1 MCALKKYIESIDL
14 LKGLCLI
21 LMVFINFFDEIA
33 EVSILESRQGIYIDF
48 LVTSLVPNVFM
59 TLMGFL
65 LILSG
70 GYKAKKVFA
79 KAITILFVGFAVNL
93 IRVPLPEWVGNALG
107 MTEYGDL
114 LGNAIYHLTMID
126 IYSFVGYALLTI
138 IPLTF
143 FSLPYPIYF
152 VFSGLAMLAASFG
165 EEILDWLPLEFEFI
179 FGYLFIGE
187 EKNVYF
193 PLFPWLSYIFLGIGL
208 GLFYLQYGKKLLYK
222 VLAVLGPVLL
232 GIGYIIFKAHYDFD
246 KGFSML
252 HDFYQHDYT
261 VGIYLLGMAMLLIFL
276 AEVFL
281 PKLPQWLKNHLAF
294 TSRNI
299 MKFYF
304 FSWVYTGW
312 FVTLRGYNNNFSI
325 EECIVGAGVIYLLS
339 YISSICL
346 VKLGSYGSGEAKKG

>member
-1 MCALKKYIESIDL
+1 MKKYIESIDL

-93 IRVPLPEWVGNALG
+93 IRVPLPQLIGNHLG
-107 MTEYGDL
+107 ITEYGDL

-193 PLFPWLSYIFLGIGL
+193 PLFPWLAYIFLGIGL

-222 VLAVLGPVLL
+222 VLAISGPVLL
-232 GIGYIIFKAHYDFD
+232 VIGYTVFKSNYDFNE
-246 KGFSML
+246 GFSML

-261 VGIYLLGMAMLLIFL
+261 VGIYLLGMAILLIFV
-276 AEVFL
+276 AEAFL
-281 PKLPQWLKNHLAF
+281 PKLPHLVKNHFIF
-294 TSRNI
+294 TSRHI
-299 MKFYF
+299 IKFYF

-312 FVTLRGYNNNFSI
+312 FVTLRSFNNDFDVS
-325 EECIVGAGVIYLLS
+325 ECIQGAAIIYLLS
-339 YISSICL
+339 YFSVL
-346 VKLGSYGSGEAKKG
+346 FLENLRMLGAAKDK

>member
-1 MCALKKYIESIDL
+1 MKKYIESIDL

-93 IRVPLPEWVGNALG
+93 IRVPLPQLIGNHLG
-107 MTEYGDL
+107 ITEYGDL

-193 PLFPWLSYIFLGIGL
+193 PLFPWLAYIFLGIGL

-222 VLAVLGPVLL
+222 VLAISGPVLL
-232 GIGYIIFKAHYDFD
+232 VIGYTIFKVNYDFNE
-246 KGFSML
+246 GFSML

-261 VGIYLLGMAMLLIFL
+261 VGIYLLGMAILLIFV
-276 AEVFL
+276 AEAFL
-281 PKLPQWLKNHLAF
+281 PKLPHLVKNHFIF
-294 TSRNI
+294 TSRHI
-299 MKFYF
+299 IKFYF
-304 FSWVYTGW
+304 FICIYTGW
-312 FVTLRGYNNNFSI
+312 FVTLRSFNNDFDVS
-325 EECIVGAGVIYLLS
+325 ECIQGAAVIYLLS
-339 YISSICL
+339 YFSVLCL
-346 VKLGSYGSGEAKKG
+346 EKLRMLGAAKDK

>member
-1 MCALKKYIESIDL
+1 MKKYIESIDL

-79 KAITILFVGFAVNL
+79 KAITILFVGFAVNF
-93 IRVPLPEWVGNALG
+93 IRVPLPQLIGNHLG
-107 MTEYGDL
+107 ITEYGDL

-193 PLFPWLSYIFLGIGL
+193 PLFPWLAYIFLGIGL

-222 VLAVLGPVLL
+222 VLAISGPVLL
-232 GIGYIIFKAHYDFD
+232 VIGYTIFKVNYDFNE
-246 KGFSML
+246 GFSML

-261 VGIYLLGMAMLLIFL
+261 VGIYLLGMAILLIFV
-276 AEVFL
+276 AEAFL
-281 PKLPQWLKNHLAF
+281 PKLPHLVKNHFIF
-294 TSRNI
+294 TSRHI
-299 MKFYF
+299 IKFYF

-312 FVTLRGYNNNFSI
+312 FVTLRSFNNDFDVS
-325 EECIVGAGVIYLLS
+325 ECIQGAAVIYLLS
-339 YISSICL
+339 YFSVL
-346 VKLGSYGSGEAKKG
+346 FLENLRMLGAAKDK

>member
-1 MCALKKYIESIDL
+1 MKKYIESIDL

-152 VFSGLAMLAASFG
+152 IFSGLAMLAASFG

-193 PLFPWLSYIFLGIGL
+193 PLFPWLAYIFLGIGL

-222 VLAVLGPVLL
+222 VLAISGPVLL
-232 GIGYIIFKAHYDFD
+232 VIGYTIFKVNYDFNE
-246 KGFSML
+246 GFSML

-261 VGIYLLGMAMLLIFL
+261 VGIYLLGMAILLIFV
-276 AEVFL
+276 AEAFL
-281 PKLPQWLKNHLAF
+281 PKLPHLVKNHFIF
-294 TSRNI
+294 TSRHI
-299 MKFYF
+299 IKFYF

-312 FVTLRGYNNNFSI
+312 FVTLRSFNNDFDVS
-325 EECIVGAGVIYLLS
+325 ECIQGAAVIYLLS
-339 YISSICL
+339 YFSVLCL
-346 VKLGSYGSGEAKKG
+346 EKLRMLGAAKDK

>member
-1 MCALKKYIESIDL
+1 MKKYIESIDL

-93 IRVPLPEWVGNALG
+93 IRVPLPQLIGNHLG
-107 MTEYGDL
+107 ITEYGDL

-193 PLFPWLSYIFLGIGL
+193 PLFPWLAYIFLGIGL

-222 VLAVLGPVLL
+222 VLAISGPVLL
-232 GIGYIIFKAHYDFD
+232 VIGYTIFKANYDFNN
-246 KGFSML
+246 GFF
-252 HDFYQHDYT
+252 H
-261 VGIYLLGMAMLLIFL
+261 A
-276 AEVFL
+276 A
-281 PKLPQWLKNHLAF
+281 
-294 TSRNI
+294 
-299 MKFYF
+299 
-304 FSWVYTGW
+304 
-312 FVTLRGYNNNFSI
+312 
-325 EECIVGAGVIYLLS
+325 
-339 YISSICL
+339 
-346 VKLGSYGSGEAKKG
+346 

>member
-1 MCALKKYIESIDL
+1 MKKYIESIDL

-79 KAITILFVGFAVNL
+79 KAITILFVGFAVNF
-93 IRVPLPEWVGNALG
+93 IRVPLPQLIGNHLG

-193 PLFPWLSYIFLGIGL
+193 PLFPWLAYIFLGIGL

-222 VLAVLGPVLL
+222 VLAISGPVLL
-232 GIGYIIFKAHYDFD
+232 VIGYTIFKVNYDFNE
-246 KGFSML
+246 GFSML

-261 VGIYLLGMAMLLIFL
+261 VGIYLLGMAILLIFV
-276 AEVFL
+276 AEAFL
-281 PKLPQWLKNHLAF
+281 PKLPHLVKNHFIF
-294 TSRNI
+294 TSRHI
-299 MKFYF
+299 IKFYF

-312 FVTLRGYNNNFSI
+312 FVTLRSFNNDFDVS
-325 EECIVGAGVIYLLS
+325 ECIQGAAIIYLLS
-339 YISSICL
+339 YFSVL
-346 VKLGSYGSGEAKKG
+346 FLENLRMLGAAKDK

>member
-1 MCALKKYIESIDL
+1 MKKYIESIDL

-65 LILSG
+65 LVLSG

-93 IRVPLPEWVGNALG
+93 IRVPLPQLIGNHLG
-107 MTEYGDL
+107 ITEYGDL

-193 PLFPWLSYIFLGIGL
+193 PLFPWLAYIFLGIGL

-222 VLAVLGPVLL
+222 VLAISGPVLL
-232 GIGYIIFKAHYDFD
+232 VIGYTIFKVNYDFNE
-246 KGFSML
+246 GFSML

-261 VGIYLLGMAMLLIFL
+261 VGIYLLGMAILLIFV
-276 AEVFL
+276 AEAFL
-281 PKLPQWLKNHLAF
+281 PKLPHLVKNHFIF
-294 TSRNI
+294 TSRHI
-299 MKFYF
+299 IKFYF

-312 FVTLRGYNNNFSI
+312 FVTLRSFNNDFDVS
-325 EECIVGAGVIYLLS
+325 ECIQGAAIIYLLS
-339 YISSICL
+339 YFSVL
-346 VKLGSYGSGEAKKG
+346 FLENLRMLGAAKDK

>member
-1 MCALKKYIESIDL
+1 MKKYIESIDL

-79 KAITILFVGFAVNL
+79 KAITILFVGFAVNF
-93 IRVPLPEWVGNALG
+93 IRVPLPQLIGNHLG

-193 PLFPWLSYIFLGIGL
+193 PLFPWLAYIFLGIGL

-222 VLAVLGPVLL
+222 VLAISGPVLL
-232 GIGYIIFKAHYDFD
+232 VIGYTVFKSNYDFNE
-246 KGFSML
+246 GFSML

-261 VGIYLLGMAMLLIFL
+261 VGIYLLGMAILLIFV
-276 AEVFL
+276 AEAFL
-281 PKLPQWLKNHLAF
+281 PKLPHLVKNHFIF
-294 TSRNI
+294 TSRHI
-299 MKFYF
+299 IKFYF

-312 FVTLRGYNNNFSI
+312 FVTLRSFNNDFDVS
-325 EECIVGAGVIYLLS
+325 ECIQGAAIIYLLS
-339 YISSICL
+339 YFSVL
-346 VKLGSYGSGEAKKG
+346 FLENLRMLGAAKDK

>member
-1 MCALKKYIESIDL
+1 MKKYIESIDL

-79 KAITILFVGFAVNL
+79 KAITILFVGFAVNF
-93 IRVPLPEWVGNALG
+93 IRVPLPQLIGNHLG
-107 MTEYGDL
+107 ITEYGDL

-193 PLFPWLSYIFLGIGL
+193 PLFPWLAYIFLGIGL

-222 VLAVLGPVLL
+222 VLAISGPVLL
-232 GIGYIIFKAHYDFD
+232 VIGYTIFKSNYDFN

-252 HDFYQHDYT
+252 NDFYQHDYT
-261 VGIYLLGMAMLLIFL
+261 VGIYLLGMAILLIFV
-276 AEVFL
+276 AEAFL
-281 PKLPQWLKNHLAF
+281 PKLPHLVKNHFIF
-294 TSRNI
+294 TSRHI
-299 MKFYF
+299 IKFYF

-312 FVTLRGYNNNFSI
+312 FVTLRSFNNDFDVS
-325 EECIVGAGVIYLLS
+325 ECIQGAAIIYLLS
-339 YISSICL
+339 YFSVL
-346 VKLGSYGSGEAKKG
+346 FLENLRMLGAAKDK

>member
-1 MCALKKYIESIDL
+1 MKKYIESIDL

-93 IRVPLPEWVGNALG
+93 IRVPLPQLIGNRLG
-107 MTEYGDL
+107 ITEYGDL

-126 IYSFVGYALLTI
+126 IYSFAGYALLTI
-138 IPLTF
+138 IPFTF

-152 VFSGLAMLAASFG
+152 VFSGLAMMAASFG
-165 EEILDWLPLEFEFI
+165 EEILDWLPLGLEFI

-193 PLFPWLSYIFLGIGL
+193 PLFPWLAYIFLGIGL
-208 GLFYLQYGKKLLYK
+208 GCLYLQYGKNILYK
-222 VLAVLGPVLL
+222 TLAFMGLILS
-232 GIGYIIFKAHYDFD
+232 GIGYLILRSNYDFNE
-246 KGFSML
+246 GFSML

-281 PKLPQWLKNHLAF
+281 PKLPQWLKKRLAF

-312 FVTLRGYNNNFSI
+312 FVTLRSFNNDFDVS
-325 EECIVGAGVIYLLS
+325 ECIQGAAVIYLLS
-339 YISSICL
+339 YFSVLCL
-346 VKLGSYGSGEAKKG
+346 ENLRMLGAAKDK

>member
-1 MCALKKYIESIDL
+1 LKKYIESIDL

-79 KAITILFVGFAVNL
+79 KAITILFVGFAVNF
-93 IRVPLPEWVGNALG
+93 IRVPLPQLIGNHLG
-107 MTEYGDL
+107 ITEYGDL

-152 VFSGLAMLAASFG
+152 IFSGLAMLAASFG

-193 PLFPWLSYIFLGIGL
+193 PLFPWLAYIFLGIGL

-222 VLAVLGPVLL
+222 VLAISGPVLL
-232 GIGYIIFKAHYDFD
+232 VIGYTIFKVNYDFNE
-246 KGFSML
+246 GFSML

-261 VGIYLLGMAMLLIFL
+261 VGIYLLGMAILLIFV
-276 AEVFL
+276 AEAFL
-281 PKLPQWLKNHLAF
+281 PKLPHLVKNHFIF
-294 TSRNI
+294 TSRHI
-299 MKFYF
+299 IKFYF

-312 FVTLRGYNNNFSI
+312 FVTLRSFNNDFDVS
-325 EECIVGAGVIYLLS
+325 ECIQGAAIIYLLS
-339 YISSICL
+339 YFSVLCL
-346 VKLGSYGSGEAKKG
+346 ENLRMLGAAKDK

>member
-152 VFSGLAMLAASFG
+152 VFSGLAMLAASFS
-165 EEILDWLPLEFEFI
+165 EEILDWLPLEF
-179 FGYLFIGE
+179 
-187 EKNVYF
+187 
-193 PLFPWLSYIFLGIGL
+193 
-208 GLFYLQYGKKLLYK
+208 
-222 VLAVLGPVLL
+222 
-232 GIGYIIFKAHYDFD
+232 
-246 KGFSML
+246 
-252 HDFYQHDYT
+252 
-261 VGIYLLGMAMLLIFL
+261 
-276 AEVFL
+276 
-281 PKLPQWLKNHLAF
+281 
-294 TSRNI
+294 
-299 MKFYF
+299 
-304 FSWVYTGW
+304 
-312 FVTLRGYNNNFSI
+312 
-325 EECIVGAGVIYLLS
+325 
-339 YISSICL
+339 
-346 VKLGSYGSGEAKKG
+346 

>member
-1 MCALKKYIESIDL
+1 MKKYIESIDL

-65 LILSG
+65 LVLSG

-93 IRVPLPEWVGNALG
+93 IRVPLPQLIGNHLG
-107 MTEYGDL
+107 ITEYGDL

-165 EEILDWLPLEFEFI
+165 EEILDWLPLEWEFV

-222 VLAVLGPVLL
+222 VLAISGPVLL
-232 GIGYIIFKAHYDFD
+232 VIGYTIFKVNYDFNE
-246 KGFSML
+246 GFSML

-261 VGIYLLGMAMLLIFL
+261 VGIYLLGMAILLIFV
-276 AEVFL
+276 AEAFL
-281 PKLPQWLKNHLAF
+281 PKLPHLVKNHFIF
-294 TSRNI
+294 TSRHI
-299 MKFYF
+299 IKFYF

-312 FVTLRGYNNNFSI
+312 FVTLRSFNNDFDVS
-325 EECIVGAGVIYLLS
+325 ECIQGAAIIYLLS
-339 YISSICL
+339 YFSVL
-346 VKLGSYGSGEAKKG
+346 FLENLRMLGAAKDK

>member
-1 MCALKKYIESIDL
+1 MKKYIESIDL

-79 KAITILFVGFAVNL
+79 KAITILFVGFAVNF
-93 IRVPLPEWVGNALG
+93 IRVPLPQLIGNHLG
-107 MTEYGDL
+107 ITEYGDL

-193 PLFPWLSYIFLGIGL
+193 PLFPWLAYIFLGIGL

-222 VLAVLGPVLL
+222 VLAISGPVLL
-232 GIGYIIFKAHYDFD
+232 VIGYTIFKANYDFNN
-246 KGFSML
+246 GFSML

-261 VGIYLLGMAMLLIFL
+261 VGIYLLGTAMLLIFV
-276 AEVFL
+276 AEAFL
-281 PKLPQWLKNHLAF
+281 PKLPHLVKNHFIF
-294 TSRNI
+294 TSRHI
-299 MKFYF
+299 IKFYF

-312 FVTLRGYNNNFSI
+312 FVTLRSFNNDFDVS
-325 EECIVGAGVIYLLS
+325 ECIQGAAIIYLLS
-339 YISSICL
+339 YFSVLCL
-346 VKLGSYGSGEAKKG
+346 ENLRMLGAAKDK

>member
-1 MCALKKYIESIDL
+1 MKKYIESIDL

-70 GYKAKKVFA
+70 GFKAKKVFA

-93 IRVPLPEWVGNALG
+93 IRVPLPQMVGNHLG
-107 MTEYGDL
+107 ITEYGDL

-126 IYSFVGYALLTI
+126 IYSFAGYALLTI
-138 IPLTF
+138 IPFTF
-143 FSLPYPIYF
+143 FRLPYHIYF
-152 VFSGLAMLAASFG
+152 ALSGLAMMAASFG
-165 EEILDWLPLEFEFI
+165 EEILDWLPLGLEFI

-193 PLFPWLSYIFLGIGL
+193 PLFPWLAYVFLGIGL
-208 GLFYLQYGKKLLYK
+208 GCLYLQYGKNILYK
-222 VLAVLGPVLL
+222 TLAFMGLILS
-232 GIGYIIFKAHYDFD
+232 GIGYLILRSNYDFNE
-246 KGFSML
+246 GFSML

-261 VGIYLLGMAMLLIFL
+261 VGIYLLGTSMLLIFV
-276 AEVFL
+276 AEAFL
-281 PKLPQWLKNHLAF
+281 PKLPHLVKNHFIF
-294 TSRNI
+294 TSQHI
-299 MKFYF
+299 IKFYF

-312 FVTLRGYNNNFSI
+312 FVTLRSFNNDFDVS
-325 EECIVGAGVIYLLS
+325 ECIQGAAVIYLLS
-339 YISSICL
+339 YFSVLCL
-346 VKLGSYGSGEAKKG
+346 ENLRMLGAAKDK

>member
-1 MCALKKYIESIDL
+1 MKKYIESIDL

-93 IRVPLPEWVGNALG
+93 IRVPLPQLIGNHLG
-107 MTEYGDL
+107 ITENGDL

-193 PLFPWLSYIFLGIGL
+193 PLFPWLAYIFLGIGL

-222 VLAVLGPVLL
+222 VLAISGPVLL
-232 GIGYIIFKAHYDFD
+232 VIGYTVFKSNYDFNE
-246 KGFSML
+246 GFSML

-261 VGIYLLGMAMLLIFL
+261 VGIYLLGMAILLIFV
-276 AEVFL
+276 AEAFL
-281 PKLPQWLKNHLAF
+281 PKLPHLVKNHFIF
-294 TSRNI
+294 TSRHI
-299 MKFYF
+299 IKFYF

-312 FVTLRGYNNNFSI
+312 FVTLRSFNNDFDVS
-325 EECIVGAGVIYLLS
+325 ECIQGAAIIYLLS
-339 YISSICL
+339 YFSVL
-346 VKLGSYGSGEAKKG
+346 FLENLRMLGAAKDK

>member
-93 IRVPLPEWVGNALG
+93 IRVPLPQLIGNHLG
-107 MTEYGDL
+107 ITEYGDL

-193 PLFPWLSYIFLGIGL
+193 PLFPWLAYIFLGIGL

-222 VLAVLGPVLL
+222 VLAISGPVLL
-232 GIGYIIFKAHYDFD
+232 VIGYTVFKSNYDFNE
-246 KGFSML
+246 GFSML

-261 VGIYLLGMAMLLIFL
+261 VGIYLLGMAILLIFV
-276 AEVFL
+276 AEAFL
-281 PKLPQWLKNHLAF
+281 PKLPHLVKNHFIF
-294 TSRNI
+294 TSRHI
-299 MKFYF
+299 IKFYF

-312 FVTLRGYNNNFSI
+312 FVTLRSFNNDFDVS
-325 EECIVGAGVIYLLS
+325 ECIQGAAVIYLLS
-339 YISSICL
+339 YFSVL
-346 VKLGSYGSGEAKKG
+346 FLENLRMLGAAKDK